1 MQINKNTYVEI
12 EIQDLNVKD
21 FLQPGDL
28 LDLQIIETAG
38 TSLPVIYAAFLTAE
52 EKIINHFI
60 QRNTVIVKVGTS
72 KEDCDS
78 FLVSIYSPNPPN
90 NGAMGNRRLVEFGGV
105 VLNQNFMVNLVSD
118 TYFGNSLLVTKALL
132 KKSLGI
138 DEQKGFLTSVTKVNE
153 NQVKWMQNN
162 KTSCLFLAEV
172 LTHMDIRPSF
182 PLFGFDR
189 HGTFYLQDFD
199 KRIAAGASINFVSRE
214 PQKSNEIQYINNFS
228 VEAYKEMYNFYSGFN
243 RVTEV
248 WKADKGV
255 TEYAKSYNEPIIAST
270 KETDMLQSS
279 SRMSMNMVQSANVH
293 DTYAEA
299 FLHNTNKLVSLS
311 SLMGV
316 LQVVG
321 YQKFIHPTD
330 IVTVSTGGA
339 DVALDGYY
347 VVDTIRTQVDMKRQG
362 IIHTY
367 VYVDRDNKNNIENYI
382 ARPKKGL
389 KILKKFFADLAN
401 AVGRLR
407 VAYAMAQNIIDG
419 RYLSELMSF
428 AIETKRNL
436 LRSFT
441 VAGVGIDFNSSAN
454 LLQSLTCVG
463 NSLMN
468 SLTSMIFPSAIADT
482 LRDFVIRKPSLKG
495 LLAKYIAE
503 YVPVELR
510 TVISLLTES
519 LFETTSALNSIAVS
533 NGIRV
538 TVNETAGGATAVVTE
553 PTETTVGGD
562 ETVIDETNTS
572 EIDYTAG
579 TQEKV
584 NNITEEIS
592 NNSSWLGI
600 DIPLPI
606 IELTESQSLFPEQE
620 LKHYIVDQTV
630 ANLTN
635 LGYMEELTP
644 AQVELFKKILLGE
657 QSEDTLVTEVND
669 LARQI
674 NQNAGNTLYY
684 RYWGTFGAG
693 ENNTLLYAWIAND
706 EVVYTEEAIINAN
719 SSLYNFDGTSYGGE
733 DFYISKK
740 DGIYRI
746 MFKNDSEN
754 IIAIRNSSLDKK
766 DKRLLDLTAYYIKK
780 CYKDKYRTLPCTKF
794 VNATQNARIFFACP
808 SNEKDVRFYINSKRV
823 DIVEDLENKEEYIG
837 KQCIG
842 FFQIDLGYITNMGI
856 PVPYTVYYTNTGYN
870 SNSVLFEVKQGGMV

>member
-1 MQINKNTYVEI
+1 MQINKNTYVDI

-38 TSLPVIYAAFLTAE
+38 TSLPIIYVAFLTAE

-105 VLNQNFMVNLVSD
+105 ILNQNFMVNLVSD

-132 KKSLGI
+132 KKTLGLN
-138 DEQKGFLTSVTKVNE
+138 EKKGFLTSVTKVNE

-214 PQKSNEIQYINNFS
+214 PQKSNEIQYVNNFS
-228 VEAYKEMYNFYSGFN
+228 VDAYKEMYNFYSGFN

-248 WKADKGV
+248 WKTGKGV

-270 KETDMLQSS
+270 KEADMLQSS

-311 SLMGV
+311 SLIGV
-316 LQVVG
+316 LQVIG
-321 YQKFIHPTD
+321 YQRFIHPTD

-389 KILKKFFADLAN
+389 KILKKFFAELAN
-401 AVGRLR
+401 AVGKLR

-419 RYLSELMSF
+419 RYMSEVLSF

-468 SLTSMIFPSAIADT
+468 TLTSMIFPSAIADT

-510 TVISLLTES
+510 TVISLLTDS
-519 LFETTSALNSIAVS
+519 LFETTSTLNSIAVS

-538 TVNETAGGATAVVTE
+538 TANDTAGDAAIGSVVDAGE
-553 PTETTVGGD
+553 D
-562 ETVIDETNTS
+562 TVIDETDTS
-572 EIDYTAG
+572 EINYTSG
-579 TQEKV
+579 SPERVQDVIEQL
-584 NNITEEIS
+584 N
-592 NNSSWLGI
+592 NNSSWLGL
-600 DIPLPI
+600 DIPYPI
-606 IELTESQSLFPEQE
+606 LDLTESQSLMSDDE
-620 LKHYIVDQTV
+620 LKVYVANQTIV
-630 ANLTN
+630 NLTN
-635 LGYMEELTP
+635 LGYMKDLTP
-644 AQVELFKKILLGE
+644 EQISLFEQILLGE
-657 QSEDTLVTEVND
+657 QPAEDVKEVND
-669 LARQI
+669 LAAQI
-674 NQNAGNTLYY
+674 NKNAGNTLYY

-693 ENNTLLYAWIAND
+693 EDNTLLYAWIAKD
-706 EVVYTEEAIINAN
+706 KVVYTEEALVNAN
-719 SSLYNFDGTSYGGE
+719 SSLYNFDGTYYEGE
-733 DFYISKK
+733 DFFISRE
-740 DGIYRI
+740 DDVYRV
-746 MFKNDSEN
+746 MFKDDSEN

-766 DKRLLDLTAYYIKK
+766 DKRLLDLTSYYIKK

-794 VNATQNARIFFACP
+794 MNATQNARIFFACP
-808 SNEKDVRFYINSKRV
+808 SSEEDIRFYINSKRV

-837 KQCIG
+837 KQCMG
-842 FFQIDLGYITNMGI
+842 YFTIDLGYINGWGI